1 MCEGAVNAAE
11 ESLEARPWLS
21 HRLVD
26 APHQEEER
34 LWTVGSYWLSPNA
47 ALPSPIFILLLPSVS
62 PRDCLFL
69 LACTATDV
77 VTLTAVDA
85 ITATAAVTHT
95 CTVRAQ
101 R

>member
-1 MCEGAVNAAE
+1 MCEGAVNVAE
-11 ESLEARPWLS
+11 ESLEACPWLS

-62 PRDCLFL
+62 SRDCLFL
-69 LACTATDV
+69 LACTATNV
-77 VTLTAVDA
+77 VALTAVDA
-85 ITATAAVTHT
+85 IAATAAVTHT